1 MWNQGVWGPPWK
13 LFFPFYF
20 YFGQVEKKLV
30 VMMGFIILY
39 ILYSWLWVIFRSCLP
54 ENKVVANKP
63 QFKEEKESWA
73 THSHKQT
80 QQLDMW
86 QQSKKT
92 DSYYQDSYFLQT
104 RLFHGLSHPPQ
115 SKAERRQ
122 FRTVRASS
130 SPHNVPSISEMR
142 FSVSFSITFCW
153 NRIFATCAIF
163 SASIII

>member
-86 QQSKKT
+86 QQLKKT

-104 RLFHGLSHPPQ
+104 RLFHGLLTHHNQRQRGGSSGQSELHPLPTMYLRFQKCAFQFLFPSLSAETEFLPLVQ
-115 SKAERRQ
+115 S
-122 FRTVRASS
+122 SLLL
-130 SPHNVPSISEMR
+130 
-142 FSVSFSITFCW
+142 
-153 NRIFATCAIF
+153 
-163 SASIII
+163 